1 MKIKLAILESDVG
14 YLNRIVSVFGSKY
27 ADKLEIYSF
36 TEKDRALSEL
46 QPIRADVFLASDSFE
61 IDPKQLPKRCG
72 FSYLVDSAEVEL
84 LRGQQTICRFQK
96 ADLIYREIL
105 SLYAEHAGSMTELKF
120 SDDGCRVVAFASPSG
135 GAGSSTMAA
144 ACAMHFAAL
153 GRKTLDLNLEPLGS
167 ADDYFAGQGQFDM
180 SDIIYAL
187 KTRKANISMKVES
200 AVKQDPRGVYFIS
213 QAKLAL
219 DMLELKTEEIL
230 RLISELRLNGS
241 YDYLI
246 LDAPFGLDKDALTV
260 LHQAHA
266 LVIVG
271 DGTPTSNTKIFRAVT
286 ALSMKET
293 NEDTPLINRSVLAYN
308 RFSSKTGAA
317 ISNLELRAIGGAPR
331 YEHGTTE
338 QLLAQLSRNQ
348 LFEAIFQS

>member
-1 MKIKLAILESDVG
+1 
-14 YLNRIVSVFGSKY
+14 
-27 ADKLEIYSF
+27 
-36 TEKDRALSEL
+36 
-46 QPIRADVFLASDSFE
+46 
-61 IDPKQLPKRCG
+61 
-72 FSYLVDSAEVEL
+72 
-84 LRGQQTICRFQK
+84 
-96 ADLIYREIL
+96 
-105 SLYAEHAGSMTELKF
+105 
-120 SDDGCRVVAFASPSG
+120 
-135 GAGSSTMAA
+135 
-144 ACAMHFAAL
+144 
-153 GRKTLDLNLEPLGS
+153 
-167 ADDYFAGQGQFDM
+167 M

>member
-120 SDDGCRVVAFASPSG
+120 SDDGCRVIAFASPSG

-153 GRKTLDLNLEPLGS
+153 GRKTLYLNLEPFGS

-230 RLISELRLNGS
+230 RLIPVKIN
-241 YDYLI
+241 
-246 LDAPFGLDKDALTV
+246 
-260 LHQAHA
+260 
-266 LVIVG
+266 
-271 DGTPTSNTKIFRAVT
+271 TPDR
-286 ALSMKET
+286 
-293 NEDTPLINRSVLAYN
+293 R
-308 RFSSKTGAA
+308 
-317 ISNLELRAIGGAPR
+317 
-331 YEHGTTE
+331 
-338 QLLAQLSRNQ
+338 
-348 LFEAIFQS
+348 